1 MMDHKV
7 VSREEWIEARK
18 ALLDGEK
25 SLTRMRDQIAAERR
39 ALPWVRVEKAYEFDT
54 PDGRK
59 SLADLFNGRSQLF
72 VQHFM
77 LAPAQTTQCVGC
89 SFEADHLQPAFVH
102 LRNHDVSLV
111 AVARAPL
118 AEIEEL
124 RQRMG
129 WHFPFVSSY
138 GSDFNYD
145 FNVSFTPEQVA
156 AKRANYNFQ
165 DIDPGMEDLHGNS
178 VFYRDDQGQI
188 FHTYSAYGRGAE
200 SLLTTYVVLD
210 MTPNGR
216 NEKGDLTDWVRPSTM
231 YGKGGMVEPN
241 GRYHA
246 PTCGCSAHV

>member
-1 MMDHKV
+1 MDHKV

-18 ALLDGEK
+18 ALLDSEK
-25 SLTRMRDQIAAERR
+25 SLTHMRDRIAAERR
-39 ALPWVRVEKAYEFDT
+39 GLPWVRVEKTYEFDT

-59 SLADLFNGRSQLF
+59 TLAGLFAGRSQLF

-77 LAPAQTTQCVGC
+77 LAPGQTTQCVGC

-102 LRNHDVSLV
+102 LRNHDVSSV
-111 AVARAPL
+111 AIARAPL

-156 AKRANYNFQ
+156 AKRAYYNFQ

-200 SLLTTYVVLD
+200 SLLTTYVILD

>member
-18 ALLDGEK
+18 ALLDSEK
-25 SLTRMRDQIAAERR
+25 SLTHMRDRIAAERR
-39 ALPWVRVEKAYEFDT
+39 ALPWVRVEKTYEFDT

-59 SLADLFNGRSQLF
+59 TLADLFDGRSQLF

-77 LAPAQTTQCVGC
+77 LAPGETTQCVGC

-102 LRNHDVSLV
+102 LRNHDVSLI

-118 AEIEEL
+118 AEIEVL

-210 MTPNGR
+210 MTPKGR

-246 PTCGCSAHV
+246 PTCGCSVHT